1 MLMVKGNIVEIFG
14 VKVEAITKIIRELAI
29 TAVVVIIAY
38 KLLSVNPSFDFTK
51 LSATDLVAL
60 ILAIF
65 AVGLSAAFYF
75 AASNSS
81 AKFYDNMH
89 KFTKDTSVV
98 LGQLTEQMKGLDK
111 RQQEVKETFERQYS
125 NNSNGDNDSAVEV
138 EAKELK
144 VNEVREDLKNSVE
157 GWLENFQI
165 DAKEKERIKNELAEK
180 EALLSESVTQLS
192 NFKAEIREESAR
204 KIRGHIHYKMRKA
217 RDRDLDAF
225 EDVAE
230 FVLSGNPGGKF
241 KVDLERA
248 GFIVSPEV
256 ESIGGLTEEGLSVLS
271 KMYERVFDN

>member
-1 MLMVKGNIVEIFG
+1 VEIFG
-14 VKVEAITKIIRELAI
+14 VKVEAITKIIRELAV

-38 KLLSVNPSFDFTK
+38 KMLSVNPSFDFTK

-60 ILAIF
+60 ILAVF

-89 KFTKDTSVV
+89 KFTKDTSVI
-98 LGQLTEQMKGLDK
+98 LGQLTEQLKSLDK

-125 NNSNGDNDSAVEV
+125 NNSNSENESAVEV
-138 EAKELK
+138 QAKELK
-144 VNEVREDLKNSVE
+144 VNEVREDLKKSVE
-157 GWLENFQI
+157 GWLEKFQI
-165 DAKEKERIKNELAEK
+165 DAEEKERIKNELAEK

-192 NFKAEIREESAR
+192 NFKAEVREETAR
-204 KIRGHIHYKMRKA
+204 KVRGHIHYKMRKA

-225 EDVAE
+225 EDVIE
-230 FVLSGNPGGKF
+230 FVLSGNPSGKF
-241 KVDLERA
+241 KIDLERA
-248 GFIVSPEV
+248 GFVTSAEAESVS
-256 ESIGGLTEEGLSVLS
+256 GLTEEGISMFS